1 MINVTKDAESINLS
15 PSKLKTHFPNLLQKL
30 DIGKLVHSQH
40 MYRTL
45 KSLMSWLIIHNEGDR
60 SQCFQCNNEINRTAK

>member
-1 MINVTKDAESINLS
+1 MINVTKDVESIN
-15 PSKLKTHFPNLLQKL
+15 PSLLKLKTQFPNSLQKL

-45 KSLMSWLIIHNEGDR
+45 KCLMSWLIIHNEGHR
-60 SQCFQCNNEINRTAK
+60 SSCFQCNNEITLE